1 MHVTKVF
8 TNHSFV
14 HWKAVI
20 SEGCA
25 SVVQRQRLYGFHLWH
40 RKGAITCA
48 CAGELQKKR
57 YFGDL
62 CWNGSWQMWQT
73 MCQNIGQGK
82 FMYKISMRVWAP
94 RGYVV
99 RYSGKTVFGDIMTSQ
114 CEFTLC
120 SHPLLFWKWQLTTW
134 QMTLDA
140 RCRRRNFFVS
150 MILCSALRAIWTWGI
165 SKPMSQWLCLWSHV
179 KLKT

>member
-120 SHPLLFWKWQLTTW
+120 SHPLLFWKVATHH
-134 QMTLDA
+134 MTDDSRREVQDA
-140 RCRRRNFFVS
+140 
-150 MILCSALRAIWTWGI
+150 GI
-165 SKPMSQWLCLWSHV
+165 SLFRWSSAVLSVPFEREGSQNQWANGCAYGAMWS
-179 KLKT
+179 